1 MKEELRES
9 HREQDQI
16 LKSNAWSR
24 KELKRQGH
32 VLGVERKTQEE
43 NLKF

>member
-1 MKEELRES
+1 MTES
-9 HREQDQI
+9 HREKNQI

-32 VLGVERKTQEE
+32 ALGVERGTREE
-43 NLKF
+43 SLKC